1 MEEAAPVSS
10 IFEFESPKFSR
21 NLIRIE
27 MERRASRKFKLGFFF
42 FFCVCV
48 LILKKKKREEKER
61 RNKRIKVFL
70 ERDLGDQ

>member
-1 MEEAAPVSS
+1 MEKAAPVSAL
-10 IFEFESPKFSR
+10 FEFEAPKFSR

-42 FFCVCV
+42 FFLVRL
-48 LILKKKKREEKER
+48 LILKKKREEKER
-61 RNKRIKVFL
+61 RNKSIKVFL

>member
-42 FFCVCV
+42 FCVNFFFF
-48 LILKKKKREEKER
+48 KKKKRREREKKQK
-61 RNKRIKVFL
+61 N
-70 ERDLGDQ
+70 

>member
-42 FFCVCV
+42 FFLCVFV
-48 LILKKKKREEKER
+48 NFKKREKRKREETKELR
-61 RNKRIKVFL
+61 FF
-70 ERDLGDQ
+70 

>member
-42 FFCVCV
+42 FFVCVC
-48 LILKKKKREEKER
+48 
-61 RNKRIKVFL
+61 
-70 ERDLGDQ
+70 

>member
-1 MEEAAPVSS
+1 MEKAAPVSAL
-10 IFEFESPKFSR
+10 FEFEAPKFSR

-42 FFCVCV
+42 FFGAFVNF
-48 LILKKKKREEKER
+48 KKKKREEKER
-61 RNKRIKVFL
+61 RNKSIKVFL